1 MTPNQIETLLRSV
14 RLLETIGRRGSF
26 SAAATELGMTQPA
39 ISQQVAQ
46 LESSLG
52 LSLFRRLH
60 RGVAP
65 SDAGQ
70 ILHTAAAEVLHTLH
84 AAMQTINAS
93 NAQKSLTVLT
103 DYGFAANWL
112 LPRLSDFENRH
123 PELDLCLLT
132 TQARQMGAVS
142 NQADLA
148 ILFGKKPDAAE
159 GESLCLFAEEAYP
172 ICSPGYLAQMGTL
185 ASTTDLARGRL
196 LDLDSPAQHW
206 FTWEDWFRLAGQSAR
221 PAAKTKNSMLFGNY
235 PLLLQ
240 AILQGQGIGLG
251 WRPLI
256 DDYLQSGQIVL
267 AWPEPIRSERG
278 YFLSINPDKKNR
290 VSAFRHWLLEQ
301 AHSSPFVCN

>member
-1 MTPNQIETLLRSV
+1 MTPNQMEYLLRSL
-14 RLLETIGRRGSF
+14 RILETIGRRGSF

-46 LESSLG
+46 LEGVLG

-70 ILHTAAAEVLHTLH
+70 ILHTAAADVLARIH
-84 AAMQTINAS
+84 AAMQAAELST
-93 NAQKSLTVLT
+93 AQKSLTVLT

-112 LPRLSDFENRH
+112 LPRLGDFESSY

-132 TQARQMGAVS
+132 TQARQTGVVS
-142 NQADLA
+142 DQADIS
-148 ILFGKKPDAAE
+148 ILFGKKPEDGE
-159 GESLCLFAEEAYP
+159 GVSVRLFAEEVYP
-172 ICSPGYLAQMGTL
+172 ICSPSYLAQMGQPATS
-185 ASTTDLARGRL
+185 ADLTRARL
-196 LDLDSPAQHW
+196 LDLDSPARHW
-206 FTWEDWFRLAGQSAR
+206 FTWEDWFRLLGQSSR
-221 PAAKTKNSMLFGNY
+221 PATKSRNSRLFGNY

-240 AILQGQGIGLG
+240 AILQGQGVGLG

-278 YFLSINPDKKNR
+278 YFVSINHNKQKL
-290 VSAFRHWLLEQ
+290 VETFKAWLLEQ
-301 AHSSPFVCN
+301 ASASPFA

>member
-1 MTPNQIETLLRSV
+1 MTPNQTEYLLRSL
-14 RLLETIGRRGSF
+14 RILETIGRRGSF

-39 ISQQVAQ
+39 ISQQIAQ
-46 LESSLG
+46 LEGVLG
-52 LSLFRRLH
+52 LTLFRRIH
-60 RGVAP
+60 RGVTP

-70 ILHTAAAEVLHTLH
+70 VLHAVAADVLSRLQ
-84 AAMQTINAS
+84 AAMQTIDARNTP
-93 NAQKSLTVLT
+93 KSLTVLT

-112 LPRLSDFENRH
+112 LPRLADFESRH

-132 TQARQMGAVS
+132 TQARQMGGVAD
-142 NQADLA
+142 QADIS
-148 ILFGKKPDAAE
+148 ILFGKKPEAAG
-159 GESLCLFAEEAYP
+159 GESLRLFAEEAYP
-172 ICSPGYLAQMGTL
+172 ICSPRYLAQMGAL
-185 ASTTDLARGRL
+185 STTADLARGRL

-221 PAAKTKNSMLFGNY
+221 PAARTKNSMLFGNY

-267 AWPEPIRSERG
+267 AWPVPICSERG
-278 YFLSINPDKKNR
+278 YFLTINPDKQNR
-290 VSAFRHWLLEQ
+290 AAAFKLWLLEQ
-301 AHSSPFVCN
+301 AQTSPFAPA

>member
-1 MTPNQIETLLRSV
+1 MTPNQIEYLLRSL
-14 RLLETIGRRGSF
+14 RILETIGRRGSF

-46 LESSLG
+46 LEGVLG
-52 LSLFRRLH
+52 LTLFRRLH

-70 ILHTAAAEVLHTLH
+70 ILHTAAADVLARLH
-84 AAMQTINAS
+84 AAMQAIDSCNAP
-93 NAQKSLTVLT
+93 KSLTVLT

-112 LPRLSDFENRH
+112 LPRLSDFENRY

-132 TQARQMGAVS
+132 TQARQMGGVS
-142 NQADLA
+142 DQADLS
-148 ILFGKKPDAAE
+148 ILFGKKPDAAG
-159 GESLCLFAEEAYP
+159 GESLRLFAEEVYP
-172 ICSPGYLAQMGTL
+172 ICSPRYLEQMG
-185 ASTTDLARGRL
+185 AFATTADLVRARL

-206 FTWEDWFRLAGQSAR
+206 FTWQDWFLLAGQAPR
-221 PAAKTKNSMLFGNY
+221 PAGKTKNSMLFGNY

-267 AWPEPIRSERG
+267 AWPEPIRSDRG
-278 YFLSINPDKKNR
+278 YFLSINPDKTNR
-290 VSAFRHWLLEQ
+290 AAAFRHWLLEQ
-301 AHSSPFVCN
+301 AQTSPFASA

>member
-1 MTPNQIETLLRSV
+1 MTPNQMEYLLRSL
-14 RLLETIGRRGSF
+14 RILETIGRRGSF
-26 SAAATELGMTQPA
+26 SAAAAELGMTQPA

-46 LESSLG
+46 LEGVLG
-52 LSLFRRLH
+52 LTLFRRLH

-70 ILHTAAAEVLHTLH
+70 ILHTAAADVLSRIHV
-84 AAMQTINAS
+84 AMQTIESSA
-93 NAQKSLTVLT
+93 AQKSLTVLT

-112 LPRLSDFENRH
+112 LPRLADFENSY

-132 TQARQMGAVS
+132 TQARQTGVVS
-142 NQADLA
+142 DQADIS
-148 ILFGKKPDAAE
+148 ILFGKKPEVGE
-159 GESLCLFAEEAYP
+159 GESIRLFAEEVYP
-172 ICSPGYLAQMGTL
+172 ICSPGYLAQMGRP
-185 ASTTDLARGRL
+185 ASTAELAHARL

-206 FTWEDWFRLAGQSAR
+206 FTWEDWFRLAGQSSR
-221 PAAKTKNSMLFGNY
+221 PATRGRNSRLFGNY

-256 DDYLQSGQIVL
+256 DDYLQNGQIVL

-278 YFLSINPDKKNR
+278 YFVSINHHKQSR
-290 VSAFRHWLLEQ
+290 VTAFKVWLLEQ
-301 AHSSPFVCN
+301 ARTSPFA

>member
-1 MTPNQIETLLRSV
+1 MTPNQIEYLLRSL
-14 RLLETIGRRGSF
+14 RILETIGRCGSF
-26 SAAATELGMTQPA
+26 SAAAAELGMSQPA

-46 LESSLG
+46 LEGVLG
-52 LSLFRRLH
+52 LTLFRRLH

-70 ILHTAAAEVLHTLH
+70 ILHTAAADVLARLH
-84 AAMQTINAS
+84 AAMQTIDSCNAP
-93 NAQKSLTVLT
+93 KSLTVLT

-112 LPRLSDFENRH
+112 LPRLSDFEGRY

-132 TQARQMGAVS
+132 TQARQMGGVS
-142 NQADLA
+142 DQADIS
-148 ILFGKKPDAAE
+148 ILFGKKPDAAG
-159 GESLCLFAEEAYP
+159 GESLRLFAEEAYP
-172 ICSPGYLAQMGTL
+172 ICSPRYLEQMGVL
-185 ASTTDLARGRL
+185 ATTADLARGRL

-206 FTWEDWFRLAGQSAR
+206 FTWQDWFLLAGQSAR
-221 PAAKTKNSMLFGNY
+221 PAGKTKNSLLFGNY

-290 VSAFRHWLLEQ
+290 AAAFRHWLLEQ
-301 AHSSPFVCN
+301 VQTSPFVRA